1 MSGGPDS
8 GKKVVGVGLA
18 CLDQLILWRD
28 MHAPVAG
35 NNILDF
41 QVQGGGMVGTSMVAV
56 ARLGGQAEF
65 WGAVG
70 DDWMGR
76 MILEEFRC
84 ENVDTR
90 HVVVVPGG
98 RGPMVVVCVDRPTGQ
113 RHFLY
118 WAGFPGPEGPIGS
131 LESLK
136 TAGCLLVDGTHH
148 GSTLRAAREAQ
159 RLSVP
164 VVADLGGVGEKTAA
178 LLAHVTYAIISD
190 RCAQQ
195 VGGGGDYLAAC
206 QAVRSMGPRH
216 VVVTLGERGL
226 VYLEGE
232 ELAEMPAF
240 EVEVVDTTGA
250 GDVFHGAFCYG
261 LVQGFPLVRNLQ
273 FASAVAAM
281 KCGQLGGRAG
291 IPGRDQA
298 VRFLIARGVDW
309 PEGL

>member
-1 MSGGPDS
+1 MSRRAGNR
-8 GKKVVGVGLA
+8 KKVVGVGLA

-28 MHAPVAG
+28 MQAPLVG
-35 NNILDF
+35 NKILDF
-41 QVQGGGMVGTSMVAV
+41 QVQGGGMVGTAMVAV

-76 MILEEFRC
+76 MILDAFRC

-90 HVVVVPGG
+90 HVFVVPGG

-118 WAGFPGPEGPIGS
+118 WEGYPEPEGLIGS
-131 LESLK
+131 LESLRA
-136 TAGCLLVDGTHH
+136 AGCLLVDGTHH
-148 GSTLRAAREAQ
+148 DSTVRAAREAQ
-159 RLSVP
+159 RLNVP
-164 VVADLGGVGEKTAA
+164 VVADLGGIGENTPA

-195 VGGGGDYLAAC
+195 VGGCGDYLPAC
-206 QAVRSMGPRH
+206 QAVRSMGPQH
-216 VVVTLGERGL
+216 VVITLGERGL

-232 ELAEMPAF
+232 ELVEMPAF
-240 EVEVVDTTGA
+240 EVNVVDTTGA

-261 LVQGFPLVRNLQ
+261 LVQGFPFFKNLQ

-291 IPGRDQA
+291 IPGRDEV
-298 VRFLIARGVDW
+298 VRFLIERGVAW
-309 PEGL
+309 P

>member
-1 MSGGPDS
+1 MSESPDS
-8 GKKVVGVGLA
+8 QEKVVGVGLA

-28 MHAPVAG
+28 MQAPVAG
-35 NNILDF
+35 NKILDF
-41 QVQGGGMVGTSMVAV
+41 QVQGGGMVGTAMVAV

-76 MILEEFRC
+76 MILDGFRR
-84 ENVDTR
+84 EGVDAR

-113 RHFLY
+113 RHFLHWEGY
-118 WAGFPGPEGPIGS
+118 PEPEGPIGS

-148 GSTLRAAREAQ
+148 SSTVRAAREAQ

-164 VVADLGGVGEKTAA
+164 VVADLGGLAEKTAA
-178 LLAHVTYAIISD
+178 LLAHVTYAVISQ
-190 RCAQQ
+190 RCAEQA
-195 VGGGGDYLAAC
+195 GGGGDYLAAC
-206 QAVRSMGPRH
+206 QAVRSMGPQH
-216 VVVTLGERGL
+216 VVVTLGARGL
-226 VYLEGE
+226 GSLEGT
-232 ELAEMPAF
+232 ELVELPAF

-273 FASAVAAM
+273 FASAVAAI

-291 IPGRDQA
+291 IPGRDEA
-298 VRFLIARGVDW
+298 IRFLIERGVDW
-309 PEGL
+309 P